1 MKYIKY
7 FFQFILIKLF
17 FLIFRLVGYK
27 YASNLEVIVLK
38 LVQFLNQKKLS
49 K

>member
-17 FLIFRLVGYK
+17 FLIFKLIGYK
-27 YASNLEVIVLK
+27 NASNLGEKIG
-38 LVQFLNQKKLS
+38 FFFGPFFR
-49 K
+49 